1 MEGPSVKLGH
11 NSMSTKKSQLRNT
24 ATALK
29 QLELNGSGLRGGV
42 GRDMKLQ
49 SDAGLGDYK

>member
-1 MEGPSVKLGH
+1 
-11 NSMSTKKSQLRNT
+11 MSTKKSQLRNT